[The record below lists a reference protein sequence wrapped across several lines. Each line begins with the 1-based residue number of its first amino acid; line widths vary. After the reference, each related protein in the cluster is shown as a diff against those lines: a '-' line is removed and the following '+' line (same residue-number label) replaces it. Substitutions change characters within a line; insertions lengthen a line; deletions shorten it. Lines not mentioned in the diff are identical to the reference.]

1 MAALQCEICGGKLIG
16 KPGGLF
22 ECEFCGTE
30 YSTEWARTK
39 IQEIKG
45 TVQVEGT
52 VEVTGS
58 VKVDGAVE
66 VKGSVS
72 KESLLRRGQLA
83 LEDKD
88 WETAKDCY
96 EKTLDAA
103 PESAE
108 AYFGL
113 AMCEAE
119 VNSLK
124 DLVNTIEWE
133 NKNYLKGKRFASGA
147 LLAQV
152 EQLEQVN
159 IQLFKEKDRR
169 LKPIRE
175 QVRKAAYLMEAS
187 FHIVGV
193 KADGTVVA
201 VGWNSYGQCEV
212 GSWRDIVAVSAG
224 ASYTVGVKADGTV
237 VAVGENGDD
246 WREVGGWQEIVQVS
260 ANERHTVGLKADGTV
275 VAVGRNS
282 YGQCE
287 VGSWRDIVQ
296 VNAGCRHTAGVKAD
310 GTVVAVGNNGDG
322 RCDVSTWRLFQQL
335 DTLEQERID
344 GRIAREKQ
352 DEEERIAWEKQEE
365 EARIA
370 AGRWEAGL
378 CQHCGGQLKG
388 LFSKKCVV
396 CGKPKDY

>member
-1 MAALQCEICGGKLIG
+1 
-16 KPGGLF
+16 
-22 ECEFCGTE
+22 
-30 YSTEWARTK
+30 
-39 IQEIKG
+39 
-45 TVQVEGT
+45 
-52 VEVTGS
+52 
-58 VKVDGAVE
+58 
-66 VKGSVS
+66 
-72 KESLLRRGQLA
+72 
-83 LEDKD
+83 
-88 WETAKDCY
+88 
-96 EKTLDAA
+96 
-103 PESAE
+103 
-108 AYFGL
+108 
-113 AMCEAE
+113 MCEAE

-187 FHIVGV
+187 FHTVGV

-201 VGWNSYGQCEV
+201 VGDNDYGQCEV

-224 ASYTVGVKADGTV
+224 TSYTVGVKADGTV

-246 WREVGGWQEIVQVS
+246 WRE
-260 ANERHTVGLKADGTV
+260 
-275 VAVGRNS
+275 
-282 YGQCE
+282 
-287 VGSWRDIVQ
+287 
-296 VNAGCRHTAGVKAD
+296 
-310 GTVVAVGNNGDG
+310 
-322 RCDVSTWRLFQQL
+322 VSTWRLFQQL

-352 DEEERIAWEKQEE
+352 DEEERIAREKQEEEERVAREKQEEEERVAREKQEE

-370 AGRWEAGL
+370 AERREAGL